1 MLCFLLREWSNL
13 EGPFKSK
20 SDSVYNTFSDKRQ
33 RKSFICQNDRLRYK
47 NCNVGIVL

>member
-20 SDSVYNTFSDKRQ
+20 SDSVYNTFSDKLLEYTT
-33 RKSFICQNDRLRYK
+33 KKVFYLSE
-47 NCNVGIVL
+47 